1 MSREEK
7 SYRPFCCKVILTIF
21 FQVSLTSEIRYK
33 SFADLNSIC
42 ATRPLPKGKIKSEVK
57 KMEKGV
63 SLAYEFKRYYLA
75 EFEIFDGDEYVTFN
89 IVGIDVAKN
98 EITVAVTDR
107 GKISVITYELM
118 EDEDGD
124 LYFEYGV
131 MFKKIYIDDFTEAA

>member
-1 MSREEK
+1 
-7 SYRPFCCKVILTIF
+7 
-21 FQVSLTSEIRYK
+21 
-33 SFADLNSIC
+33 
-42 ATRPLPKGKIKSEVK
+42 
-57 KMEKGV
+57 MEKEV

-75 EFEIFDGDEYVTFN
+75 EFEFFDGDEFITFN

-118 EDEDGD
+118 EDDDGD

-131 MFKKIYIDDFTEAA
+131 MFKKNYVDDFTEAA